1 MSPLFSGELCPIV
14 GRVSMDSITIRL
26 PEAPNEDEVFQIISD
41 NFDNKTS
48 AVGLAR
54 ILEAAVYEMPGN
66 WSTRLSRVYI
76 KNGSIVKIY
85 NSLNYT
91 C

>member
-1 MSPLFSGELCPIV
+1 MNTFSGELCPIV

-26 PEAPNEDEVFQIISD
+26 PEAPAGDEVFQVISD
-41 NFDNKTS
+41 DFDKNTS

-54 ILEAAVYEMPGN
+54 ILEGAVYEMSGN

-76 KNGSIVKIY
+76 KNGSIAKVY
-85 NSLNYT
+85 HSLDYT

>member
-1 MSPLFSGELCPIV
+1 
-14 GRVSMDSITIRL
+14 MDSITVRL
-26 PEAPNEDEVFQIISD
+26 SEAPTQNEVFQLISD
-41 NFDNKTS
+41 DFDETTS

-54 ILEAAVYEMPGN
+54 RLGAAVDEIVGA

-76 KNGSIVKIY
+76 KNGSIAKVY
-85 NSLNYT
+85 HSLNYT

>member
-1 MSPLFSGELCPIV
+1 MGK
-14 GRVSMDSITIRL
+14 VSMDSITIRL
-26 PEAPNEDEVFQIISD
+26 SEAPAQDEVFQIISD
-41 NFDNKTS
+41 DFDENTS

-54 ILEAAVYEMPGN
+54 SVGLAVDEIAGT

-76 KNGSIVKIY
+76 KNGSIAKVY
-85 NSLNYT
+85 HSLNYT